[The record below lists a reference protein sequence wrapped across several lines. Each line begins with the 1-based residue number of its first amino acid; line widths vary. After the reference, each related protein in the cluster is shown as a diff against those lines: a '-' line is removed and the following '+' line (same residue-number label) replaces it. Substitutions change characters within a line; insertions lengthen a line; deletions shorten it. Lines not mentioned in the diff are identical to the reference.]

1 MDLINIAGQ
10 GKSVAYTGTAG
21 ATGAFNPGA
30 QGVLVT
36 STTDCYVAII
46 QKGDLDSLATSA
58 DLFLPAFIPIPL
70 QIPLTTNPYK
80 VSAIQVSSGGT
91 IYASPINGSNG

>member
-21 ATGAFNPGA
+21 ATGAFNPGSS
-30 QGVLVT
+30 GVLV
-36 STTDCYVAII
+36 SATTACYAAIV
-46 QKGDLDSLATSA
+46 QDDDLSDLATAA
-58 DLFLPAFIPIPL
+58 DMYLPADIPIPL
-70 QIPLTTNPYK
+70 QIPNTSKPYK

-91 IYASPINGSNG
+91 IYAIPITGSNG